1 MEAIDHFLSVIPLPA
16 YSPATGQLK
25 LEIESA
31 VQRLE
36 EQCGVSLC
44 SCSSSSSKIDLSI
57 CAKMAYAMVHLDR
70 VNDAILLFESM
81 QERAASQ
88 ENVRVQVLALIER
101 GILLRSG
108 MKEVESAKA
117 DLEAG
122 LRLAQDHLGDDLNEF
137 FQLNIV
143 ERGKFE
149 LGWLLF
155 DKGEF
160 GSAVEY
166 LKAGLAPHIIYH
178 AAVVHSFLGDA
189 YRRLGE
195 LDLALE
201 HANACVSLGGG
212 RQFNGYTLLGFVY
225 MDRKEYK
232 QAVGSLRE
240 MALAAG
246 EAEIFGVESFGW
258 WAAGCFALEHCSDC
272 DQAVDCLVW
281 SLKAALRIQGD
292 LQLQARR
299 LASANAWL
307 LNCLLVQQHGR
318 VISEFFG
325 ECDEDGGAQ
334 MVLPRSMQVLTGE
347 AYGLLGVVMLSRGSL
362 DDAYEYL
369 DRGISLLPG
378 DETKLL
384 FRFQHAMGMLLSRR
398 SEHDKALQR
407 FEQCTLLAP
416 TERDKVS
423 SYISCCLEVKSC
435 LDMVRAFEMF
445 GRIQAEHAALLE
457 TDWDL
462 RVDVMLGVGQCLFA
476 LGNNVQAQATLE
488 TAKETLEAR
497 ERFADTRLGAV
508 YSMLFLCYVQSN
520 RFSAAFELASRFQSK
535 CGEDAY
541 LMLYHGVANRL
552 LGDNEASVK
561 TLTDLLEASK
571 DWMLRYSTL
580 SSLAYAYRKMGD
592 LDSALDKFDQALEE
606 IPDDISIHAAQ
617 VYINR
622 AGVFNDRGAEQ
633 QRKGNPVPAMA
644 SFEKALAE
652 YDRAVQIMRR
662 FGEWNLQDLVRA
674 YAGEAVV
681 HFHMKN
687 YSVAMLKLD
696 SATSLVSSDDALL
709 MGKIKR
715 IRASI
720 LATEGRMEESASEAR
735 EAALLFAD
743 VQMKL
748 QNMESAWVTL
758 LDDDMKHIYYF
769 MQRISSEANSFV
781 DALLWA
787 ERSRMR
793 LYFHLAD
800 QALRNSTPASPKL
813 LDPLAFDKDDHHAAS
828 CIKEAVAK
836 AGYNSVVVEYAFSAN
851 HPLSS
856 LLIYVVHSTAGEDF
870 TVRFKR
876 VRLQEFF
883 ASKENK
889 VMGGNLD
896 ALIRKARTVIQRE
909 SHEAEA
915 KVALGILYK
924 LTVLPV
930 WEHIEPHDTVIFAPQ
945 GTMSLV
951 PFAALYDGSEGQF
964 LVEKKNVGVIPSIRA
979 LRRCQLH
986 QDHHHDH
993 IDEPSFFVAGDP
1005 EPMGLDQPQL
1015 PGARKEAEEIA
1026 KQLGVDAL
1034 VGAAMTKS
1042 SVMQALSSAS
1052 VRVAVLATHG
1062 LVSPAYPHGALVMQG
1077 QNQQQGFNEL
1087 TVGVTSSLRR
1097 EVDLAL
1103 KQQAVLHD
1111 QVLTAKEIERLEK
1124 GIAARLVVLSAC
1136 QTGDGV
1142 VTSEGLLG
1150 LGRAVLQAG
1159 AACVLVTLWKVDDAA
1174 TLQLMTGV
1182 FEELNKQHTIV
1193 EAVRFSMLKLIDSG
1207 KPIRFW
1213 APLVALGSPTLRIS
1227 LAEEA

>member
-1 MEAIDHFLSVIPLPA
+1 MEAIDHFLSVIPVPA
-16 YSPATGQLK
+16 YGPATGQLK

-57 CAKMAYAMVHLDR
+57 CASMAYAMVHLDR
-70 VNDAILLFESM
+70 VSDAILLFESI
-81 QERAASQ
+81 QERAAS
-88 ENVRVQVLALIER
+88 EGYVRFQVLALIER
-101 GILLRSG
+101 GILLRPG
-108 MKEVESAKA
+108 VEELESAKA

-122 LRLAQDHLGDDLNEF
+122 LRLAQDHLGDDLNEV
-137 FQLNIV
+137 FQLNTV

-166 LKAGLAPHIIYH
+166 LKAGLAPHIVYH
-178 AAVVHSFLGDA
+178 AAGVHSFLGDA

-212 RQFNGYTLLGFVY
+212 RQFNGYKLLGFVY

-232 QAVGSLRE
+232 QAVESFRE

-246 EAEIFGVESFGW
+246 EEEIFGVASFGW
-258 WAAGCFALEHCSDC
+258 WAAGCLAVEHCSDC

-299 LASANAWL
+299 LASANIWL

-362 DDAYEYL
+362 DDAYEHL

-378 DETKLL
+378 DETELL
-384 FRFQHAMGMLLSRR
+384 FRFHRAMGLLLSRR
-398 SEHDKALQR
+398 SEHDKALER
-407 FEQCTLLAP
+407 FELCTALAP

-423 SYISCCLEVKSC
+423 SHIRCCLEVKSC
-435 LDMVRAFEMF
+435 LDIVRAFEMF

-462 RVDVMLGVGQCLFA
+462 RVDVMLGVGKCLFA
-476 LGNNVQAQATLE
+476 LGNNIQAQAKLE
-488 TAKETLEAR
+488 IAKETLEAR
-497 ERFADTRLGAV
+497 ECLDNRLGMV
-508 YSMLFLCYVQSN
+508 YSILFLCYVQSS
-520 RFSAAFELASRFQSK
+520 RFSAAFDLASRFKSK
-535 CGEDAY
+535 YGEDPH
-541 LMLYHGVANRL
+541 LMFYYGVANRL

-571 DWMLRYSTL
+571 HWTLRYSTL
-580 SSLAYAYRKMGD
+580 NGLAYAYRKMGD

-606 IPDDISIHAAQ
+606 IPDDMSIHAAQ

-622 AGVFNDRGAEQ
+622 AGLFNDRGAEQ

-735 EAALLFAD
+735 EAAHLFAD
-743 VQMKL
+743 VQMEL

-769 MQRISSEANSFV
+769 LQKISSKANSFV

-828 CIKEAVAK
+828 CIKEAVAR
-836 AGYNSVVVEYAFSAN
+836 AGCNSVVVEYAFSAN

-856 LLIYVVHSTAGEDF
+856 LLIYVVHSTPGEDF

-945 GTMSLV
+945 GTMSVV
-951 PFAALYDGSEGQF
+951 PFAALYDGSEGRF

-986 QDHHHDH
+986 QEHHHD

>member
-16 YSPATGQLK
+16 YGPATGQLK

-36 EQCGVSLC
+36 EQCG
-44 SCSSSSSKIDLSI
+44 
-57 CAKMAYAMVHLDR
+57 
-70 VNDAILLFESM
+70 
-81 QERAASQ
+81 
-88 ENVRVQVLALIER
+88 R
-101 GILLRSG
+101 GILLRPCV
-108 MKEVESAKA
+108 EELESAKA

-166 LKAGLAPHIIYH
+166 LKAGLAPHIVYH
-178 AAVVHSFLGDA
+178 AAAVHSFLGDA

-212 RQFNGYTLLGFVY
+212 RQFNGYKLLGFVY

-232 QAVGSLRE
+232 QAVESFRE

-246 EAEIFGVESFGW
+246 EAEIFGAESFGW
-258 WAAGCFALEHCSDC
+258 WAAGCLALEHCSDC

-299 LASANAWL
+299 LASANVWL

-362 DDAYEYL
+362 DDAYEHL

-378 DETKLL
+378 DETELL
-384 FRFQHAMGMLLSRR
+384 FRFNGVA
-398 SEHDKALQR
+398 AL
-407 FEQCTLLAP
+407 P
-416 TERDKVS
+416 
-423 SYISCCLEVKSC
+423 EVKSC

-476 LGNNVQAQATLE
+476 LGNNIQAQAKLE
-488 TAKETLEAR
+488 TAKETLEAK
-497 ERFADTRLGAV
+497 ERFADTRLGA
-508 YSMLFLCYVQSN
+508 SS
-520 RFSAAFELASRFQSK
+520 RFSAAFDLASRFKSK
-535 CGEDAY
+535 YGEDPH
-541 LMLYHGVANRL
+541 LMFYYGVANRL

-571 DWMLRYSTL
+571 HWTLRYSTL
-580 SSLAYAYRKMGD
+580 N
-592 LDSALDKFDQALEE
+592 E
-606 IPDDISIHAAQ
+606 IPDDMSIHAAQ

-622 AGVFNDRGAEQ
+622 AGLFNDTGAEQ
-633 QRKGNPVPAMA
+633 QRKGKPIPAMA
-644 SFEKALAE
+644 SYEKALAE

-696 SATSLVSSDDALL
+696 SATSLVGSDDALL

-720 LATEGRMEESASEAR
+720 LATEGKMEESASEAR
-735 EAALLFAD
+735 EAAHLFAD

-758 LDDDMKHIYYF
+758 LDDDMKYIYYF
-769 MQRISSEANSFV
+769 LQKISSKANSFV

-787 ERSRMR
+787 ERSRMG

-828 CIKEAVAK
+828 CIKETVAK

-889 VMGGNLD
+889 VIGGNLD

-915 KVALGILYK
+915 KVALGILYR

-951 PFAALYDGSEGQF
+951 PFAALYDGSEGRF

-1005 EPMGLDQPQL
+1005 EPMGLDQP
-1015 PGARKEAEEIA
+1015 GFIR
-1026 KQLGVDAL
+1026 
-1034 VGAAMTKS
+1034 AAW
-1042 SVMQALSSAS
+1042 Q
-1052 VRVAVLATHG
+1052 
-1062 LVSPAYPHGALVMQG
+1062 SPPQSPVI
-1077 QNQQQGFNEL
+1077 N
-1087 TVGVTSSLRR
+1087 
-1097 EVDLAL
+1097 
-1103 KQQAVLHD
+1103 
-1111 QVLTAKEIERLEK
+1111 I
-1124 GIAARLVVLSAC
+1124 
-1136 QTGDGV
+1136 
-1142 VTSEGLLG
+1142 
-1150 LGRAVLQAG
+1150 
-1159 AACVLVTLWKVDDAA
+1159 
-1174 TLQLMTGV
+1174 
-1182 FEELNKQHTIV
+1182 
-1193 EAVRFSMLKLIDSG
+1193 LI
-1207 KPIRFW
+1207 K
-1213 APLVALGSPTLRIS
+1213 
-1227 LAEEA
+1227 